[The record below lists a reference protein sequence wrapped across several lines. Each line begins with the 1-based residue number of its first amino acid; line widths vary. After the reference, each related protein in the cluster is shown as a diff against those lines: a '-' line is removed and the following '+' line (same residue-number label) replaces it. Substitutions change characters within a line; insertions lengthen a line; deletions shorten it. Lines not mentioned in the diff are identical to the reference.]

1 MTNETDK
8 SPSKRELLSLRDSFM
23 GRIPT
28 SQRSVTVKFAWQELW
43 SKVSRY
49 LSKEELM
56 ELGEA
61 LIFAAEAHGEQKRGT
76 GEPYIIH
83 CVYVASILADMK
95 MDVKTMEAA
104 LLHDCIEDTV
114 VTKEALAERFG
125 EEVGVL
131 VDGVTKLGK
140 LPFKSF
146 EDYQAENLRKMFLV
160 MAKDIRV
167 VLIKLADRTHN
178 MRTLGALRR
187 DKQQRIA
194 KETLEIYAPLA
205 HRLGIYQVKRTL
217 EDLAFKYYDPNMYYE
232 IKKKVQKRL
241 PEREATIKRAIDVL
255 EEKLNSQGIDALIKG
270 RAKHFYSILE
280 KMNRKG
286 LSVDQLY
293 DLLAMRI
300 IVDDI
305 TTCYTVLGIVH
316 TIWKPIPGQFDD
328 YIANPKNNMYQS
340 LHTTV
345 VGPSGEPLEVQ
356 IRTWEMHWLAEY
368 GVAAH
373 WRYKEGADKMDD
385 LDAKLEWIRK
395 AIEGGQETRP
405 DEFMERLKDDVLTS
419 DVFVFTPQGDV
430 KSLPR
435 GATPVDFAYAVHTQV
450 GNQYVGAMVNNRIVP
465 TDYELQNG
473 DIVKVLTSSQ
483 GKPSRDWLKVA
494 KSSKAKSKIR
504 TYFKHLDSIAKA
516 ESLQRGRDL
525 VDRELKKRLSGSEE
539 SPHSPEE
546 ITAALNRVA
555 RDMGYNNGDDV
566 FFAVGSNNQSAGPIA
581 ARICSILSSH
591 DGKSDLRGDGKGGFD
606 KKDSNA
612 DIVVE
617 GADGVLVSLANCCKP
632 VPGDSIVGFATR
644 VRGITVHRENCPN
657 VSSVSSDRLISVA
670 WGNTFKKRYD
680 ARILVEGLDRPGL
693 FSDVAQAVTKA
704 ESSLLSVKANQIGGG
719 QARMKLEVT
728 VRNLEHL
735 YAVIARIN
743 TVKNVIDV
751 SRG

>member
-1 MTNETDK
+1 MTGDVKKT
-8 SPSKRELLSLRDSFM
+8 SSKKEMLSLRDSFM
-23 GRIPT
+23 GRIPEN
-28 SQRSVTVKFAWQELW
+28 QRSVTVKFAWQELW

-49 LSKEELM
+49 LSREDLM
-56 ELGEA
+56 DLGEA
-61 LIFAAEAHGEQKRGT
+61 LIFAAVAHGDQKRGT

-83 CVYVASILADMK
+83 CVYVASLLADMK
-95 MDVKTMEAA
+95 MDLQTMQAA
-104 LLHDCIEDTV
+104 LLHDCIEDTL
-114 VTKEALAERFG
+114 VTKDELVERFG
-125 EEVGVL
+125 SEVGVL

-178 MRTLGALRR
+178 MRTLGALRK

-232 IKKKVQKRL
+232 IRKKVQKRL
-241 PEREATIKRAIDVL
+241 PEREATIKKAIEEL
-255 EEKLNSQGIDALIKG
+255 EVRLKGHGIDAFIKG

-293 DLLAMRI
+293 DLLAMRVT
-300 IVDDI
+300 VDDV

-316 TIWKPIPGQFDD
+316 TVWKPIPGQFDD

-345 VGPSGEPLEVQ
+345 VGPSGEPMEVQ

-373 WRYKEGADKMDD
+373 WRYKEGSNKMDD
-385 LDAKLEWIRK
+385 LDTKLEWIRQ

-405 DEFMERLKDDVLTS
+405 EEFMERLKDDVLTS

-435 GATPVDFAYAVHTQV
+435 GASPVDFAFAIHTQV

-465 TDYELQNG
+465 ADYELQNG
-473 DIVKVLTSSQ
+473 DIVKVLTSPQ
-483 GKPSRDWLKVA
+483 GKPSRDWLKVV
-494 KSSKAKSKIR
+494 KSSKAKLKIR
-504 TYFKHLDSIAKA
+504 NYFKHLDSVAKSEA
-516 ESLQRGRDL
+516 IQRGREL
-525 VDRELKKRLSGSEE
+525 LDRELKKRYPDQNNS
-539 SPHSPEE
+539 HSQDD
-546 ITAALNRVA
+546 IGAALNKIA
-555 RDMGYNNGDDV
+555 RDMGYNNGEDV
-566 FFAVGSNNQSAGPIA
+566 FYSIGSNAHSPGSIA
-581 ARICSILSSH
+581 ARISAVLPDSPGELSGVVPDPSPQ
-591 DGKSDLRGDGKGGFD
+591 KMVR
-606 KKDSNA
+606 KDNL
-612 DIVVE
+612 DIFVE
-617 GADGVLVSLANCCKP
+617 GAEGVLVKLSDCCKP
-632 VPGDSIVGFATR
+632 VPGDSIVGFSTR
-644 VRGITVHRENCPN
+644 VRGITVHRENCANISKIP
-657 VSSVSSDRLISVA
+657 SERLIQVS
-670 WGNTFKKRYD
+670 WGHTGKKRYE
-680 ARILVEGLDRPGL
+680 ARIIVDALDRPGL
-693 FSDVAQAVTKA
+693 FSDVAQAVSQA
-704 ESSLLSVKANQIGGG
+704 ESSLPSVKANQIGGG

-735 YAVIARIN
+735 YTVIARIN

-751 SRG
+751 NRG

>member
-1 MTNETDK
+1 MSEVEHK
-8 SPSKRELLSLRDSFM
+8 KFSKRNLISLRDSFM
-23 GRIPT
+23 GRLPEQ
-28 SQRSVTVKFAWQELW
+28 QRSVSVKFAWQELW
-43 SKVSRY
+43 SKVARY
-49 LSKEELM
+49 FTPDELK

-61 LIFAAEAHGEQKRGT
+61 LVYAAEAHGDQKRGT

-83 CVYVASILADMK
+83 CIYVASILAEMK
-95 MDVKTMEAA
+95 MDIQTMDAA
-104 LLHDCIEDTV
+104 LLHDCIEDTH
-114 VTKEALAERFG
+114 VTKDDLANSFG
-125 EEVGVL
+125 AEVSVL

-178 MRTLGALRR
+178 MRTLGVLRR

-217 EDLAFKYYDPNMYYE
+217 EDLAFKYYDPDMYYE

-241 PEREATIKRAIDVL
+241 PERETTIKKAIEVL
-255 EEKLNSQGIDALIKG
+255 EARLKEHDIEALIKG

-300 IVDDI
+300 IVDDV
-305 TTCYTVLGIVH
+305 TLCYTVLGIVH

-340 LHTTV
+340 LHSTV

-356 IRTWEMHWLAEY
+356 IRTWEMNWLAEY

-373 WRYKEGADKMDD
+373 WRYKEGSQRMDD
-385 LDAKLEWIRK
+385 LDTKLEWIRK
-395 AIEGGQETRP
+395 TIEESQEVRP
-405 DEFMERLKDDVLTS
+405 EEFMERLKDDVLTS

-435 GATPVDFAYAVHTQV
+435 GAAPIDFAYAVHTQV

-473 DIVKVLTSSQ
+473 DIVRVLTSPQ

-494 KSSKAKSKIR
+494 KSSKAKGRIR
-504 TYFKHLDSIAKA
+504 AYFKHLDTVAKT
-516 ESLQRGRDL
+516 ETIQRGREL
-525 VDRELKKRLSGSEE
+525 LDRELKRRLSDKGA
-539 SPHSPEE
+539 PKHQADE
-546 ITAALNRVA
+546 ISSVLNRVA

-566 FFAVGSNNQSAGPIA
+566 FFAVGANSQNPGTVASK
-581 ARICSILSSH
+581 ICSLLSSM
-591 DGKSDLRGDGKGGFD
+591 KSKEESPPDSKPHRLVQ
-606 KKDSNA
+606 KDRM

-617 GADGVLVSLANCCKP
+617 GAEGVLVSLSNCCKP
-632 VPGDSIVGFATR
+632 VPGDPIVGFATR
-644 VRGITVHRENCPN
+644 LRGITVHRENCSN
-657 VSSVSSDRLISVA
+657 VTGMSSDRFIQVD
-670 WGNTFKKRYD
+670 WGHVGKKRYE
-680 ARILVEGLDRPGL
+680 ARIVVESLDRPSL
-693 FSDVAQAVTKA
+693 FSDVAQAVANA
-704 ESSLLSVKANQIGGG
+704 ESSLAAVKASKIGGG
-719 QARMKLEVT
+719 QARMKLDVL

-735 YAVIARIN
+735 YAVIAKIN
-743 TVKNVIDV
+743 TVRNVIDV
-751 SRG
+751 TRG

>member
-1 MTNETDK
+1 MTGDVKKT
-8 SPSKRELLSLRDSFM
+8 SSKKEMFSLRDSFM
-23 GRIPT
+23 GRIPE

-49 LSKEELM
+49 LSREELM
-56 ELGEA
+56 DLGEA
-61 LIFAAEAHGEQKRGT
+61 LIFAAVAHGDQKRGT

-83 CVYVASILADMK
+83 CVYVASLLADMK
-95 MDVKTMEAA
+95 MDLQTMQAA

-114 VTKEALAERFG
+114 VTKEELVERFG
-125 EEVGVL
+125 SEVGVL

-178 MRTLGALRR
+178 MRTLGALRK

-232 IKKKVQKRL
+232 IRKKVQKRL
-241 PEREATIKRAIDVL
+241 PEREATIKKAIEEL
-255 EEKLNSQGIDALIKG
+255 EVRLKDHGIDAFIKG

-293 DLLAMRI
+293 DLLAMRVT
-300 IVDDI
+300 VDDV

-316 TIWKPIPGQFDD
+316 TVWKPIPGQFDD

-345 VGPSGEPLEVQ
+345 VGPSGEPMEVQ

-373 WRYKEGADKMDD
+373 WRYKEGSNKMDD
-385 LDAKLEWIRK
+385 LDTKLEWIRQ

-405 DEFMERLKDDVLTS
+405 EEFMERLKDDVLTS

-435 GATPVDFAYAVHTQV
+435 GASPVDFAFAVHTQV

-465 TDYELQNG
+465 ADYELQNG
-473 DIVKVLTSSQ
+473 DIVKVLTSPQ
-483 GKPSRDWLKVA
+483 GKPSRDWLKVV
-494 KSSKAKSKIR
+494 KSSKAKLKIR
-504 TYFKHLDSIAKA
+504 NYFKHLDSVAKSEA
-516 ESLQRGRDL
+516 IQRGREL
-525 VDRELKKRLSGSEE
+525 LDRELKKRYPDQSNS
-539 SPHSPEE
+539 HSQDD
-546 ITAALNRVA
+546 IGAALNKIA
-555 RDMGYNNGDDV
+555 RDMGYNNGEDV
-566 FFAVGSNNQSAGPIA
+566 FYSIGSNAHSPGSIA
-581 ARICSILSSH
+581 ARISAVLPDSPGDSSNVVP
-591 DGKSDLRGDGKGGFD
+591 DPAPQKMIR
-606 KKDSNA
+606 KDNL
-612 DIVVE
+612 DIFVE
-617 GADGVLVSLANCCKP
+617 GAEGVLVKLSDCCKP
-632 VPGDSIVGFATR
+632 VPGDSIVGFSTR
-644 VRGITVHRENCPN
+644 VRGITVHRENCANISKIP
-657 VSSVSSDRLISVA
+657 SERLIQVS
-670 WGNTFKKRYD
+670 WGHTGKKRYE
-680 ARILVEGLDRPGL
+680 ARIIVDALDRPGL
-693 FSDVAQAVTKA
+693 FSDVAQAVSQA
-704 ESSLLSVKANQIGGG
+704 ESSLPSVKANQIGGG

-735 YAVIARIN
+735 YTVIARIN

-751 SRG
+751 NRG

>member
-1 MTNETDK
+1 MTGDLKKT
-8 SPSKRELLSLRDSFM
+8 SSKKEMFSLRDSFM
-23 GRIPT
+23 GRIPE

-49 LSKEELM
+49 LSREELM
-56 ELGEA
+56 DLGEA
-61 LIFAAEAHGEQKRGT
+61 LIFAAVSHGDQKRGT

-83 CVYVASILADMK
+83 CVYVASLLADMK
-95 MDVKTMEAA
+95 MDLQTMQAA

-114 VTKEALAERFG
+114 VTKEELVERFG
-125 EEVGVL
+125 SEVGIL

-178 MRTLGALRR
+178 MRTLGALRK

-232 IKKKVQKRL
+232 IRKKVQKRL
-241 PEREATIKRAIDVL
+241 PEREATIKKAIEEL
-255 EEKLNSQGIDALIKG
+255 ESRLKDHGIDAFIKG

-293 DLLAMRI
+293 DLLAMRVT
-300 IVDDI
+300 VDDV

-316 TIWKPIPGQFDD
+316 TVWKPIPGQFDD

-345 VGPSGEPLEVQ
+345 VGPSGEPMEVQ

-373 WRYKEGADKMDD
+373 WRYKEGSNKMDD
-385 LDAKLEWIRK
+385 LDTKLEWIRQ

-405 DEFMERLKDDVLTS
+405 EEFMERLKDDVLTS

-435 GATPVDFAYAVHTQV
+435 GASPVDFAFAIHTQV

-465 TDYELQNG
+465 ADYELQNG
-473 DIVKVLTSSQ
+473 DIVKVLTSPQ
-483 GKPSRDWLKVA
+483 GKPSRDWLKVV
-494 KSSKAKSKIR
+494 KSSKAKLKIR
-504 TYFKHLDSIAKA
+504 NYFKHLDSVAKSEA
-516 ESLQRGRDL
+516 IQRGREL
-525 VDRELKKRLSGSEE
+525 LERELKKRYPDQSNS
-539 SPHSPEE
+539 HSQDD
-546 ITAALNRVA
+546 IGAALNKIA
-555 RDMGYNNGDDV
+555 RDMGYNNGEDV
-566 FFAVGSNNQSAGPIA
+566 FYSIGSNAHSPGSIA
-581 ARICSILSSH
+581 ARISAILPDSP
-591 DGKSDLRGDGKGGFD
+591 GDLYGIVPEPAPQKMVR
-606 KKDSNA
+606 KDNL
-612 DIVVE
+612 DIFVE
-617 GADGVLVSLANCCKP
+617 GAEGVLVKLSDCCKP
-632 VPGDSIVGFATR
+632 IPGDSIVGFSTR
-644 VRGITVHRENCPN
+644 VRGITVHRENCANISKIP
-657 VSSVSSDRLISVA
+657 SERLIQVS
-670 WGNTFKKRYD
+670 WGHTGKKRYE
-680 ARILVEGLDRPGL
+680 ARIIVDALDRPGL
-693 FSDVAQAVTKA
+693 FSDVAQAVSQA
-704 ESSLLSVKANQIGGG
+704 ESSLPSVKANQIGGG

-735 YAVIARIN
+735 YTVIARIN

-751 SRG
+751 NRG

>member
-1 MTNETDK
+1 MSGDIKKT
-8 SPSKRELLSLRDSFM
+8 SSKRDMLSLRDSFM
-23 GRIPT
+23 GRIPE

-49 LSKEELM
+49 LSREELM
-56 ELGEA
+56 DLGEA
-61 LIFAAEAHGEQKRGT
+61 LIFAAVAHGDQKRGT

-83 CVYVASILADMK
+83 CVYVASLLADMK
-95 MDVKTMEAA
+95 MDLQTMQAA
-104 LLHDCIEDTV
+104 LLHDCIEDTL
-114 VTKEALAERFG
+114 VTKEELVDRFG
-125 EEVGVL
+125 SEVAVL

-178 MRTLGALRR
+178 MRTLGALRK

-232 IKKKVQKRL
+232 IRKKVQKRL
-241 PEREATIKRAIDVL
+241 PEREATIKKAIEEL
-255 EEKLNSQGIDALIKG
+255 EIRLKDHGIDAFIKG

-293 DLLAMRI
+293 DLLAMR
-300 IVDDI
+300 VTVEDV

-316 TIWKPIPGQFDD
+316 TVWKPIPGQFDD

-345 VGPSGEPLEVQ
+345 VGPSGEPMEVQ

-373 WRYKEGADKMDD
+373 WRYKEGSSKMDD
-385 LDAKLEWIRK
+385 LDAKLEWIRQ

-405 DEFMERLKDDVLTS
+405 EEFMERLKDDVLTS
-419 DVFVFTPQGDV
+419 DVFVFTPRGDV
-430 KSLPR
+430 KSVPR
-435 GATPVDFAYAVHTQV
+435 GASPVDFAFAIHTQV

-465 TDYELQNG
+465 ADYELQNG
-473 DIVKVLTSSQ
+473 DIVKILTSPQ
-483 GKPSRDWLKVA
+483 GKPSRDWLKVV
-494 KSSKAKSKIR
+494 KSSKAKLKIR
-504 TYFKHLDSIAKA
+504 SYFKHLDSIAKSEA
-516 ESLQRGRDL
+516 IQRGRDL
-525 VDRELKKRLSGSEE
+525 LDRELKKRFPDPDNS
-539 SPHSPEE
+539 HSQEE
-546 ITAALNRVA
+546 ILAAINKIA

-566 FFAVGSNNQSAGPIA
+566 FYSIGSNSHSPGSIA
-581 ARICSILSSH
+581 ARICGVLPDSPGELDEIIPDPSPQ
-591 DGKSDLRGDGKGGFD
+591 KMVR
-606 KKDSNA
+606 KDNL
-612 DIVVE
+612 DIFVE
-617 GADGVLVSLANCCKP
+617 GAEGVLVNLSNCCKP
-632 VPGDSIVGFATR
+632 VPGDSIVGFSTR
-644 VRGITVHRENCPN
+644 VRGITVHRENCTN
-657 VSSVSSDRLISVA
+657 ISKISSERLVEVS
-670 WGNTFKKRYD
+670 WGQTGKKRYD
-680 ARILVEGLDRPGL
+680 ARIIVDALDRPGL
-693 FSDVAQAVTKA
+693 FSDVAQAVSQA
-704 ESSLLSVKANQIGGG
+704 ESSLPSVKANQIGGG

-735 YAVIARIN
+735 YNVIAKIN